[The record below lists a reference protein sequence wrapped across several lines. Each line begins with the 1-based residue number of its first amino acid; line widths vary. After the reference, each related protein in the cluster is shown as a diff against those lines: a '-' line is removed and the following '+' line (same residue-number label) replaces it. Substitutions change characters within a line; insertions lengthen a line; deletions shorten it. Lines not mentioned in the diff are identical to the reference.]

1 VIASF
6 AVASAASQRLDGEA
20 DRKQRWRA
28 REAKLRLDGAVAP
41 GRGWGPQ
48 LVNTSLSEHEL
59 WPPNGREPV
68 GPARAHPVKPKKPG
82 DFPAPEGAPG
92 HVKAC
97 HWADPHT
104 GWSVWTWKKNDPSQV
119 TRRPYTCGSWRHP
132 GPCARHSASMTFA
145 RIREAVQ
152 RPEYDAKGWVFLVL
166 TLDRLGTFSGKTPW
180 LNQSAAYKDLSRLSR
195 NLHTKLRRA
204 ETFEAP
210 CDAWAAVVECHRSGW
225 PHVNELIYAPELA
238 QKLREDYADGRKLG
252 LTHREATLVRGELA
266 DCLTSTGWGVQS
278 TAEAVESVDAVNG
291 YITKLAA
298 AGEATCGELAK
309 LCQVPMNAPPRF
321 RRLRAAKNWLPK
333 KRKDESITGTL
344 IRNEPAVARSE
355 GGAITLAAI
364 ANPRD
369 AEIAAFCCRRE
380 GDRMEEIRAVRPL
393 VKTFGRENVEPG
405 PIAVYPLTAVKG
417 AGPPFFARQNGTKLP
432 GIS

>member
-1 VIASF
+1 
-6 AVASAASQRLDGEA
+6 
-20 DRKQRWRA
+20 
-28 REAKLRLDGAVAP
+28 
-41 GRGWGPQ
+41 
-48 LVNTSLSEHEL
+48 
-59 WPPNGREPV
+59 
-68 GPARAHPVKPKKPG
+68 
-82 DFPAPEGAPG
+82 
-92 HVKAC
+92 
-97 HWADPHT
+97 
-104 GWSVWTWKKNDPSQV
+104 
-119 TRRPYTCGSWRHP
+119 
-132 GPCARHSASMTFA
+132 
-145 RIREAVQ
+145 
-152 RPEYDAKGWVFLVL
+152 VFLVL

-180 LNQSAAYKDLSRLSR
+180 LNQAAAYKDLSRLSR

-204 ETFEAP
+204 ETFEAL

-225 PHVNELIYAPELA
+225 PHVNELMYAPELA

-344 IRNEPAVARSE
+344 IRNEPAVALSE
-355 GGAITLAAI
+355 GGAITLNAI

-380 GDRMEEIRAVRPL
+380 GDRIEELRAVRPL

-405 PIAVYPLTAVKG
+405 PVAVYPLTAVKG
-417 AGPPFFARQNGTKLP
+417 AEPSVFAGQNGTKLP
-432 GIS
+432 GFR

>member
-1 VIASF
+1 MP
-6 AVASAASQRLDGEA
+6 SAARGTLAGEA
-20 DRKQRWRA
+20 ERKRSWRA
-28 REAKLRLDGAVAP
+28 REAELRSSRPIDR
-41 GRGWGPQ
+41 GRGGGPQ

-59 WPPNGREPV
+59 WPTTGREPV
-68 GPARAHPVKPKKPG
+68 GPARAHPVKPQKPG
-82 DFPAPEGAPG
+82 NFPAPEGAPG
-92 HVKAC
+92 HVQAC

-132 GPCARHSASMTFA
+132 GPCARHSAAVTFA

-152 RPEYDAKGWVFLVL
+152 RPEYDPKGWVFLVL

-180 LNQSAAYKDLSRLSR
+180 LNQSEAYKDLSRLSR

-204 ETFEAP
+204 QTFEAL

-225 PHVNELIYAPELA
+225 PHVNELMYAPELA

-344 IRNEPAVARSE
+344 IRNEPAVALSE
-355 GGAITLAAI
+355 GGAITLNAI

-380 GDRMEEIRAVRPL
+380 GDRIEEIRAVRPL

-405 PIAVYPLTAVKG
+405 PVAVYPLTAAKG
-417 AGPPFFARQNGTKLP
+417 PSPPDFAGQNGTKLP
-432 GIS
+432 GLR